1 MYITLRV
8 DFRRAADIDI
18 IWKKS
23 LNRFFMSIIGIGK
36 GWFYENKPNVLIA
49 KSFNHTGM
57 TKPAWLEN
65 KNHVQ
70 KD

>member
-1 MYITLRV
+1 
-8 DFRRAADIDI
+8 
-18 IWKKS
+18 
-23 LNRFFMSIIGIGK
+23 MSIIGIGK
-36 GWFYENKPNVLIA
+36 GRFYKNKPNVLIA